1 MEKTINE
8 ISKNMEFHQKELA
21 KNEKALKALQDICL
35 HKKEYQVTNTS
46 GIIIRKCTKC
56 GKTFYE

>member
-1 MEKTINE
+1 
-8 ISKNMEFHQKELA
+8 MEFHQKELE

-35 HKKEYQVTNTS
+35 HKKEHQVTNTS
-46 GIIIRKCTKC
+46 GIIMRKCTKC

>member
-8 ISKNMEFHQKELA
+8 ILKNMEFHQIELA
-21 KNEKALKALQDICL
+21 KNEKALKALQDICS
-35 HKKEYQVTNTS
+35 HKKEYQVTNPS

-56 GKTFYE
+56 GKIFFN